1 MIARKCIHIVL
12 TPFLFFLLFLL
23 ISCAFNEFIYVSILF
38 FLIFLFFLF
47 FFRDPN
53 RKIEEGIVSP
63 ADGRVMENDEKISIF
78 MNIWDVHVNRAP
90 FLGEIEKMERRAG
103 KHVPAFKEKGGNE
116 CLIISLKTEIGII
129 KIIQIAGICV
139 RRIVPYVKE
148 GNFVKRGDK
157 IGIVR
162 FGSKVEVHMPK
173 NVNVVVKKGDKIK
186 AGQTIGI
193 L

>member
-23 ISCAFNEFIYVSILF
+23 ISYAFDEIIYVSILF

-47 FFRDPN
+47 FFRDPY

-63 ADGRVMENDEKISIF
+63 ADGRVVENDEKISIF
-78 MNIWDVHVNRAP
+78 MNVWDVHVNRAP
-90 FLGEIEKMERRAG
+90 FLGEIEKMEHRAG
-103 KHVPAFKEKGGNE
+103 KHAPAFKEKGGNE
-116 CLIISLKTEIGII
+116 RLVISLKTEIGII
-129 KIIQIAGICV
+129 KIIQIAGICA

-148 GNFVKRGDK
+148 GNFVKKGDK

-173 NVNVVVKKGDKIK
+173 NVNVVAKKGDKIK

>member
-1 MIARKCIHIVL
+1 MIARKCTRIVL

-23 ISCAFNEFIYVSILF
+23 ISCAFDEFIYVSILF
-38 FLIFLFFLF
+38 LLIFLFFLF
-47 FFRDPN
+47 FFRDPY

-63 ADGRVMENDEKISIF
+63 ADGRVMENDEKVSIF
-78 MNIWDVHVNRAP
+78 MNVWDVHVNRAP
-90 FLGEIEKMERRAG
+90 FLGEIEKMEYRAG
-103 KHVPAFKEKGGNE
+103 KHVPAFKEKGENE
-116 CLIISLKTEIGII
+116 RLVISLKTEIGII
-129 KIIQIAGICV
+129 KIIQVAGICA

-148 GNFVKRGDK
+148 GNFVKKGDK

-173 NVNVVVKKGDKIK
+173 NVNIVAKKGDKIK